1 MKISQLLTFPLLTA
15 IAGITTFGFALPI
28 KAQYLEAN
36 CAADVKIEPDS
47 RLNVRS
53 GAGNNF
59 ATVRWSLGNGDTVI
73 ILNERPNAGDAS
85 PLIQKD
91 RLDNK
96 WYMVARADIRRREV
110 ERKLV
115 GGLVPESQRGWVRA
129 DFLSRVRCPH

>member
-1 MKISQLLTFPLLTA
+1 MGRFGTLFIITMPLFLLEHY
-15 IAGITTFGFALPI
+15 FASLP
-28 KAQYLEAN
+28 
-36 CAADVKIEPDS
+36 
-47 RLNVRS
+47 
-53 GAGNNF
+53 NF
-59 ATVRWSLGNGDTVI
+59 ATVRWSLGNGDTII
-73 ILNERPNAGDAS
+73 ILNDRPNAGDAS